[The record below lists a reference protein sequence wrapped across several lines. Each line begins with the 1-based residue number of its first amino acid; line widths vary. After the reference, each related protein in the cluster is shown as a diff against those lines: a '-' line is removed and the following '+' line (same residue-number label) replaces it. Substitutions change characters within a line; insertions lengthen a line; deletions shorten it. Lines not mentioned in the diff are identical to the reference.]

1 MAKNKA
7 SKAQQKAPKKK
18 KGGKS
23 IFRKIMKVIFI
34 SLLCLFGLNLLTT
47 ILYRWVN
54 PPITLTMISRSVFEG
69 EPLKKEWKSLDEI
82 SPYLVDASVA
92 SEDNMFLGHNG
103 FDRVA
108 IDIAIEEHKSG
119 KSNRGGSGISQQTAK
134 NVFLWQGRSW
144 IRKGLE
150 VYQTFL
156 IELFWPKE
164 RIMEVYL
171 NVIEMGPGIYGAEA
185 AAQEYFHKS
194 AKNLTKAEASQ
205 IVAAY
210 PNPRD
215 PKRSPKKASARAA
228 QIRNLMNLI
237 GSIKFDD
244 ESIEQWEE
252 RYEKYKDKYFEQKE
266 KKENKKKKMG
276 LLLMFHFL
284 VEVIIYLL
292 VI

>member
-1 MAKNKA
+1 MKKNSNKKV
-7 SKAQQKAPKKK
+7 SNTKPKKK
-18 KGGKS
+18 KGNKS
-23 IFRKIMKVIFI
+23 GFRKIIKVILI
-34 SLLCLFGLNLLTT
+34 TILCIFCLNLITT

-54 PPITLTMISRSVFEG
+54 PPITLTMISRSVFDG
-69 EPLKKEWKSLDEI
+69 EPLKKEWKTLDEI
-82 SPYLVDASVA
+82 SPYLVEASVA

-134 NVFLWQGRSW
+134 NVFLWQGHSW
-144 IRKGLE
+144 LRKGLE

-171 NVIEMGPGIYGAEA
+171 NVIEMGHGIYGAEA
-185 AAQEYFHKS
+185 ASQEYFHKN
-194 AKNLTKAEASQ
+194 AKDLSKTEASQ

-215 PKRSPKKASARAA
+215 PKRNPATPSARAA
-228 QIRNLMNLI
+228 KIRKLMDLI
-237 GSIKFDD
+237 GPIKFDS
-244 ESIEQWEE
+244 ESIKQWQE
-252 RYEKYKDKYFEQKE
+252 RYDAYKNKHFNS
-266 KKENKKKKMG
+266 KKQ
-276 LLLMFHFL
+276 
-284 VEVIIYLL
+284 
-292 VI
+292 

>member
-1 MAKNKA
+1 MKK
-7 SKAQQKAPKKK
+7 SSPKKSSSAKTSPK
-18 KGGKS
+18 KNGKS
-23 IFRKIMKVIFI
+23 IFRKILKITLI
-34 SLLCLFGLNLLTT
+34 TLLCIWGLNILTT

-54 PPITLTMISRSVFEG
+54 PPITLTMISRSLFEG

-156 IELFWPKE
+156 IELFWSKE

-194 AKNLTKAEASQ
+194 AKDLTKTEASQ

-210 PNPRD
+210 PNPRA

-228 QIRNLMNLI
+228 KIRNLMNLI
-237 GSIKFDD
+237 GPIKFDS

-252 RYEKYKDKYFEQKE
+252 RYEKYKDKYFD
-266 KKENKKKKMG
+266 KKKD
-276 LLLMFHFL
+276 
-284 VEVIIYLL
+284 
-292 VI
+292 

>member
-1 MAKNKA
+1 
-7 SKAQQKAPKKK
+7 
-18 KGGKS
+18 
-23 IFRKIMKVIFI
+23 MKVIFI

-266 KKENKKKKMG
+266 KKENKN
-276 LLLMFHFL
+276 LASFFNTNSFFYCYINFICNAFNS
-284 VEVIIYLL
+284 VIY
-292 VI
+292 

>member
-1 MAKNKA
+1 MRKKSAKKE
-7 SKAQQKAPKKK
+7 SSPKSTNK

-23 IFRKIMKVIFI
+23 IFRKILKGILI
-34 SLLCLFGLNLLTT
+34 TILCIFGLNLLTT

-54 PPITLTMISRSVFEG
+54 PPITLTMISRSLFEG
-69 EPLKKEWKSLDEI
+69 ESLKKEWKPLDEI

-156 IELFWPKE
+156 IELFWSKE

-228 QIRNLMNLI
+228 HIRSLMGLI

-252 RYEKYKDKYFEQKE
+252 RYEKYKDKYFEDKE
-266 KKENKKKKMG
+266 KKEKKKKK
-276 LLLMFHFL
+276 
-284 VEVIIYLL
+284 
-292 VI
+292 

>member
-1 MAKNKA
+1 
-7 SKAQQKAPKKK
+7 
-18 KGGKS
+18 
-23 IFRKIMKVIFI
+23 
-34 SLLCLFGLNLLTT
+34 
-47 ILYRWVN
+47 
-54 PPITLTMISRSVFEG
+54 
-69 EPLKKEWKSLDEI
+69 
-82 SPYLVDASVA
+82 
-92 SEDNMFLGHNG
+92 
-103 FDRVA
+103 
-108 IDIAIEEHKSG
+108 
-119 KSNRGGSGISQQTAK
+119 
-134 NVFLWQGRSW
+134 
-144 IRKGLE
+144 
-150 VYQTFL
+150 
-156 IELFWPKE
+156 
-164 RIMEVYL
+164 MEVYL

-266 KKENKKKKMG
+266 KKK
-276 LLLMFHFL
+276 
-284 VEVIIYLL
+284 
-292 VI
+292 

>member
-1 MAKNKA
+1 MGRSNAKK
-7 SKAQQKAPKKK
+7 SSSTKPSKKK
-18 KGGKS
+18 NGKS
-23 IFRKIMKVIFI
+23 VFRKILKVILLT
-34 SLLCLFGLNLLTT
+34 LLCIWGLNLLTT

-54 PPITLTMISRSVFEG
+54 PPITLTMISRSLFEG

-156 IELFWPKE
+156 IELFWSKE

-194 AKNLTKAEASQ
+194 AKDLTKTEASQ

-228 QIRNLMNLI
+228 KIRNLMNLI
-237 GSIKFDD
+237 GPIKFDS

-252 RYEKYKDKYFEQKE
+252 RYEKYKDKYFD
-266 KKENKKKKMG
+266 KKKD
-276 LLLMFHFL
+276 
-284 VEVIIYLL
+284 
-292 VI
+292 

>member
-7 SKAQQKAPKKK
+7 SKATQKAPKTKN
-18 KGGKS
+18 GGKS
-23 IFRKIMKVIFI
+23 VFRKIMKVIFI
-34 SLLCLFGLNLLTT
+34 TILCIFGLNLLTT
-47 ILYRWVN
+47 ILYRWIN

-69 EPLKKEWKSLDEI
+69 ESLKKEWKSLDEI

-156 IELFWPKE
+156 IELFWSKE
-164 RIMEVYL
+164 R
-171 NVIEMGPGIYGAEA
+171 
-185 AAQEYFHKS
+185 S
-194 AKNLTKAEASQ
+194 
-205 IVAAY
+205 
-210 PNPRD
+210 R
-215 PKRSPKKASARAA
+215 RSPDEKQKDDPSTKVPKTLPKPKPRKLLQPTPIPVTRSAVPRKPLPV
-228 QIRNLMNLI
+228 Q
-237 GSIKFDD
+237 
-244 ESIEQWEE
+244 
-252 RYEKYKDKYFEQKE
+252 QKSE
-266 KKENKKKKMG
+266 TS
-276 LLLMFHFL
+276 
-284 VEVIIYLL
+284 
-292 VI
+292 

>member
-1 MAKNKA
+1 MAKKKA
-7 SKAQQKAPKKK
+7 SPTAPKAQKTK

-23 IFRKIMKVIFI
+23 IFRKILKIIFI
-34 SLLCLFGLNLLTT
+34 TLLCIFGLNLLTT

-54 PPITLTMISRSVFEG
+54 PPITLTMISRSVFDG
-69 EPLKKEWKSLDEI
+69 EPMKKEWKTLDEI
-82 SPYLVDASVA
+82 SPYLVEASVA

-134 NVFLWQGRSW
+134 NVFLWQGHSW

-156 IELFWPKE
+156 IELFWSKE

-171 NVIEMGPGIYGAEA
+171 NVIEMGHGIYGAEA

-194 AKNLTKAEASQ
+194 AKNLTKTEASQ

-228 QIRNLMNLI
+228 KIRNLMNHI
-237 GSIKFDD
+237 GPIKFDD
-244 ESIEQWEE
+244 ESIAQWEE

-266 KKENKKKKMG
+266 KKK
-276 LLLMFHFL
+276 
-284 VEVIIYLL
+284 
-292 VI
+292 

>member
-1 MAKNKA
+1 MGKSNAKKDSSA
-7 SKAQQKAPKKK
+7 KQSKKK
-18 KGGKS
+18 NGKS
-23 IFRKIMKVIFI
+23 VSGKILKVILLT
-34 SLLCLFGLNLLTT
+34 LLCIWGLNLLTT

-54 PPITLTMISRSVFEG
+54 PPITLTMISRSLFDG

-156 IELFWPKE
+156 IELFWSKE

-194 AKNLTKAEASQ
+194 AKNLTKTEASQ

-228 QIRNLMNLI
+228 KIRNLMNLI
-237 GSIKFDD
+237 GPIKFDD

-252 RYEKYKDKYFEQKE
+252 RYEKYKDKYFD
-266 KKENKKKKMG
+266 NKKD
-276 LLLMFHFL
+276 
-284 VEVIIYLL
+284 
-292 VI
+292 

>member
-1 MAKNKA
+1 MGKGNAKKNASAKSANKK
-7 SKAQQKAPKKK
+7 S
-18 KGGKS
+18 GKS
-23 IFRKIMKVIFI
+23 VFRKILKIILIAF
-34 SLLCLFGLNLLTT
+34 LCIWGLNLLTT

-54 PPITLTMISRSVFEG
+54 PPITLTMISRSVFDG

-156 IELFWPKE
+156 IELFWSKE

-171 NVIEMGPGIYGAEA
+171 NVIEMGHGIYGAEA

-194 AKNLTKAEASQ
+194 AKNLTRAEASQ

-215 PKRSPKKASARAA
+215 PKRNPAKPSTRAA
-228 QIRNLMNLI
+228 KIRNLMNLI
-237 GSIKFDD
+237 GPIKFDD

-252 RYEKYKDKYFEQKE
+252 RYEKYKDKYFD
-266 KKENKKKKMG
+266 NKKD
-276 LLLMFHFL
+276 
-284 VEVIIYLL
+284 
-292 VI
+292 

>member
-1 MAKNKA
+1 MGKSNAKKDSSA
-7 SKAQQKAPKKK
+7 KQSKKK
-18 KGGKS
+18 SGKS
-23 IFRKIMKVIFI
+23 IFRKILKII
-34 SLLCLFGLNLLTT
+34 LITILCIFGLNLLTT

-92 SEDNMFLGHNG
+92 SEDNMFLGHNVC
-103 FDRVA
+103 DRGA
-108 IDIAIEEHKSG
+108 IDISIEEHKSG

-156 IELFWPKE
+156 IELFWSKE

-215 PKRSPKKASARAA
+215 PKRNPQKASARAA
-228 QIRNLMNLI
+228 KIRNLMNLI
-237 GSIKFDD
+237 GPIKFDD

-252 RYEKYKDKYFEQKE
+252 RYEKYKDKYFD
-266 KKENKKKKMG
+266 NKKD
-276 LLLMFHFL
+276 
-284 VEVIIYLL
+284 
-292 VI
+292 

>member
-7 SKAQQKAPKKK
+7 GKATQKAPKAK

-23 IFRKIMKVIFI
+23 IFRKIMKTIFI
-34 SLLCLFGLNLLTT
+34 TILCIFGLNLLTT

-69 EPLKKEWKSLDEI
+69 EPLKKEWKPLDEI

-156 IELFWPKE
+156 IELFWSKE

-171 NVIEMGPGIYGAEA
+171 NVIEMGSGIYGAEA

-194 AKNLTKAEASQ
+194 AKDLTKAEASQ

-228 QIRNLMNLI
+228 KIRNLMNLI
-237 GSIKFDD
+237 GPIKFED
-244 ESIEQWEE
+244 ESIAQWEE
-252 RYEKYKDKYFEQKE
+252 RYEKYKDAYF
-266 KKENKKKKMG
+266 KKKKKSN
-276 LLLMFHFL
+276 
-284 VEVIIYLL
+284 
-292 VI
+292 

>member
-7 SKAQQKAPKKK
+7 GKATTKAPKAK

-23 IFRKIMKVIFI
+23 IFRKIIKVIFI

-69 EPLKKEWKSLDEI
+69 ESLKKDWKSLDEI

-266 KKENKKKKMG
+266 KKENKKKK
-276 LLLMFHFL
+276 
-284 VEVIIYLL
+284 
-292 VI
+292 